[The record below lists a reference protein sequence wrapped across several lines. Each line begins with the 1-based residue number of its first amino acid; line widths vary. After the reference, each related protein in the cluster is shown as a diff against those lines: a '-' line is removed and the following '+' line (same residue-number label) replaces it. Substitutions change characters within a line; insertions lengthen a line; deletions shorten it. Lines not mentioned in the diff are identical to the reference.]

1 MTRPDTATATA
12 SDLLTA
18 KRVLHLAELPLAS
31 GAMLR
36 DVAIG
41 FETYGRLNA
50 ERDNAVLICHYF
62 SGCSHAAG
70 RYDPADPTPGWWDA
84 VIGPGKAID
93 TERYYVVAID
103 ALGCVRQDAP
113 HGVTTGPASLD
124 PATGRPYGPDFP
136 PLIVADMVES
146 QRRVLDALGVDRLA
160 AVCGPSLGA
169 MQALEW
175 AATRPQDVDRVIAA
189 IAPAELQAKEMG
201 FYRVMED
208 AIRLDPR
215 FEAGRYAA
223 DAPPVEGLAI
233 ALKLMTLLAGG
244 SAVFAAHPGRG
255 TADGPDGEWAM
266 ETYLARESRAR
277 ARTVDA
283 NAWIAMLRTNLR
295 WDLGRGRETAAAAIA
310 RLGARVLLLPGAGD
324 ELLPPDRYHDPLE
337 ASLRQAGA
345 DVTVHRLPSTHGHL
359 AGLSDIA
366 HAEDAIRTCL
376 DTPLAR

>member
-1 MTRPDTATATA
+1 
-12 SDLLTA
+12 
-18 KRVLHLAELPLAS
+18 
-31 GAMLR
+31 
-36 DVAIG
+36 
-41 FETYGRLNA
+41 
-50 ERDNAVLICHYF
+50 
-62 SGCSHAAG
+62 
-70 RYDPADPTPGWWDA
+70 
-84 VIGPGKAID
+84 
-93 TERYYVVAID
+93 
-103 ALGCVRQDAP
+103 
-113 HGVTTGPASLD
+113 
-124 PATGRPYGPDFP
+124 
-136 PLIVADMVES
+136 MVES

-160 AVCGPSLGA
+160 AVGGPSLGA

-215 FEAGRYAA
+215 FEAGRYAP
-223 DAPPVEGLAI
+223 DAPPIEGLAI

-244 SAVFAAHPGRG
+244 SAVFAAHPGR
-255 TADGPDGEWAM
+255 AEGPDGEWAM
-266 ETYLARESRAR
+266 ETYLARESRLR

-295 WDLGRGRETAAAAIA
+295 WDLGRGRETADAAIA
-310 RLGARVLLLPGAGD
+310 RLSARVLLLPGLGD

-337 ASLRQAGA
+337 ASLRAAGA
-345 DVTVHRLPSTHGHL
+345 DVAVHRLPATHGHL

-366 HAEDAIRTCL
+366 HAAAAIRTCL

>member
-1 MTRPDTATATA
+1 MTRPDTATAPE
-12 SDLLTA
+12 LLTT
-18 KRVLHLAELPLAS
+18 KRVLHLAELPLQS
-31 GAMLR
+31 GAVLR
-36 DVAIG
+36 DVAMG
-41 FETYGRLNA
+41 FETYGRLDA
-50 ERDNAVLICHYF
+50 RRDNAVLICHYF

-70 RYDPADPTPGWWDA
+70 RYAPTDATPGWWDA

-93 TERYYVVAID
+93 TDRYYVVAID

-113 HGVTTGPASLD
+113 HGVTTNPASPN
-124 PATGRPYGPDFP
+124 PATGMPYGPDFP
-136 PLIVADMVES
+136 PLVVADMVES

-175 AATRPQDVDRVIAA
+175 AASRPQDVDRVIAA

-215 FEAGRYAA
+215 FEGGRYAP
-223 DAPPVEGLAI
+223 DAPPAEGLAI

-244 SAVFAAHPGRG
+244 SAAFAAHPGRHR
-255 TADGPDGEWAM
+255 ADGPDGEWAM
-266 ETYLARESRAR
+266 EAHLARESRAR

-295 WDLGRGRETAAAAIA
+295 WDLGRGREPVEAAIA
-310 RLGARVLLLPGAGD
+310 RLRARVLLLPGAGD
-324 ELLPPDRYHDPLE
+324 ELLPPERYHDPLE
-337 ASLRQAGA
+337 ASLVASGA
-345 DVTVHRLPSTHGHL
+345 DVTVHRLPATHGHL

-366 HAEDAIRTCL
+366 HAEAAIRTCL